1 MLISIAMAL
10 VSAQGSFDLC
20 PSPDFSVL
28 GEKQVAKQ
36 VVEPPVSPILIPQSA
51 LLTLPAVAAPVYYYS
66 SPVVTNKV
74 SARLFR
80 SAACNTGKCR

>member
-10 VSAQGSFDLC
+10 VSAHGSFDLC
-20 PSPDFSVL
+20 PSPDFSLL
-28 GEKQVAKQ
+28 GEMQVAKQ
-36 VVEPPVSPILIPQSA
+36 VVEPPVSPVLIPQSA
-51 LLTLPAVAAPVYYYS
+51 LPTLHAVPVYYYS